1 MPLLRRRARSEGLGG
16 IGVRDDG
23 GLPQTSESA
32 PEAPKLVPA
41 SQLPATPPKGLSSSE
56 VRGRQGREGFNEIP
70 ERRVSLWRRLASYL
84 WGPIPWMIEVA
95 AVLAAVLQNWDD
107 FAIIL
112 TLLIVNATVGFW
124 EEYQSGNAVA
134 ALKAHLAPQARVLRD
149 TVWNSL
155 PARELVPGDIIRLR
169 MGDIVPAD
177 VHLLADASLELD
189 QSALTGESLTV
200 SRSSG
205 ETALSGSIVRRGE
218 GTATVTSIG
227 PKTFL
232 GRTAQLV
239 ASAQP
244 VSHLQRAILRIGD
257 TLIVLALGLAVVIE
271 AVSVARGVNLL
282 TSVQFALVLAV
293 AAIPVAMPT
302 VLSVTM
308 AVGARTLADEKA
320 IVTRLEAM
328 EELAGIDV
336 LCSDKTGTLTQNAL
350 RMGSPVAFEGVT
362 ADEVLEAA
370 VLASRV
376 DDHDP
381 IDDAILS
388 SPGALALAGKHR
400 VTRFLPFD
408 PVLKRT
414 EASLVAPDG
423 STLRVTKGA
432 PQAILSVAS
441 GAANVPAALDTAV
454 SEIARHGYRALGVA
468 RARGNGPW
476 EFLGVIPLFDP
487 LRPDSAEVLAE
498 IRALGVQ
505 VKMVTGDQAAI
516 ARETGHQLGM
526 EGAVTTPDE
535 WNGSAGEAR
544 RAQVFEET
552 SVFAQV
558 FPEHKY
564 EIVDQ
569 LQRHGHIVGMTG
581 DGVND
586 APALKKAD
594 AGIAVSGASDAARS
608 AAAVVL
614 TAPGLGVI
622 LTAIRQARQT
632 FARMT
637 SYAIY
642 RIEETIRL
650 LLFITL
656 TIVILGFFPVTAL
669 EIVLIALLNDAAI
682 LAIAYDRTPISPTP
696 VSWRMGRILRVSSV
710 LGITGVASTFLLL
723 AIAVGPLH
731 ISGAPLQTLFYLKLS
746 VAGHFVIFLTRTE
759 GPFWKSR
766 PANILLLSV
775 IGTQVFAS
783 LLALMGWLIPR
794 VPPLWVVGIWGYAA
808 VEILLVD
815 QAKQWTYRWL
825 DRSDANRVHRE
836 PRVALTAR
844 LPWRWF
850 FHPRHRHL
858 SQ

>member
-1 MPLLRRRARSEGLGG
+1 M
-16 IGVRDDG
+16 
-23 GLPQTSESA
+23 
-32 PEAPKLVPA
+32 VPA

-388 SPGALALAGKHR
+388 SPGALALAGKYR

-564 EIVDQ
+564 QIVDQ

-766 PANILLLSV
+766 PANMLLLSV

-836 PRVALTAR
+836 PRVAPTAR

>member
-632 FARMT
+632 FARMSVVRHLPDRGDDPT
-637 SYAIY
+637 APVHHPHDRHPWVLSCYSARNRPHCPAQRRRDPRHRVRPHSDLPDAGFLEDGPDPSGLLRARNHRGRVY
-642 RIEETIRL
+642 VPVVGDRGRSPSHLRRSSADTIL
-650 LLFITL
+650 SQTL
-656 TIVILGFFPVTAL
+656 GRWTFRHLPDPHRGTVLEIATGQHTAL
-669 EIVLIALLNDAAI
+669 E
-682 LAIAYDRTPISPTP
+682 R
-696 VSWRMGRILRVSSV
+696 
-710 LGITGVASTFLLL
+710 
-723 AIAVGPLH
+723 
-731 ISGAPLQTLFYLKLS
+731 
-746 VAGHFVIFLTRTE
+746 
-759 GPFWKSR
+759 
-766 PANILLLSV
+766 
-775 IGTQVFAS
+775 
-783 LLALMGWLIPR
+783 
-794 VPPLWVVGIWGYAA
+794 
-808 VEILLVD
+808 
-815 QAKQWTYRWL
+815 
-825 DRSDANRVHRE
+825 HRD
-836 PRVALTAR
+836 PGLR
-844 LPWRWF
+844 LP
-850 FHPRHRHL
+850 PRPDGLAYPTRSSIVGGRHL
-858 SQ
+858 GVCGGRDPPSGPS

>member
-1 MPLLRRRARSEGLGG
+1 MF
-16 IGVRDDG
+16 
-23 GLPQTSESA
+23 
-32 PEAPKLVPA
+32 
-41 SQLPATPPKGLSSSE
+41 PKGLSSSE
-56 VRGRQGREGFNEIP
+56 VANRRAQEGFNEIP
-70 ERRVSLWRRLASYL
+70 EVKVSLWRRLFSYL

-95 AVLAAVLQNWDD
+95 ALLAAFLQNWDD

-149 TVWNSL
+149 TVWASL
-155 PARELVPGDIIRLR
+155 PARELVPGDFIRVR

-177 VHLLADASLELD
+177 VLLLADASLELD
-189 QSALTGESLTV
+189 QSALTGESLSV

-205 ETALSGSIVRRGE
+205 EAALSGSIVRRGE

-227 PKTFL
+227 PKTYL

-239 ASAQP
+239 ATAQP

-271 AVSVARGVNLL
+271 AVSVVRGVNLL

-328 EELAGIDV
+328 EELAGIDA

-376 DDHDP
+376 EDHDP

-388 SPGALALAGKHR
+388 SDRALALAGKYR

-414 EASLVAPDG
+414 EASVVAPDG

-432 PQAILSVAS
+432 PQAILAVAS
-441 GAANVPAALDTAV
+441 GTANVPAALDTVV
-454 SEIARHGYRALGVA
+454 SEVARHGYRALGVA

-505 VKMVTGDQAAI
+505 VKMLTGDQAAI

-535 WNGSAGEAR
+535 WTGSTGEAR
-544 RAQVFEET
+544 RAQIFEET

-594 AGIAVSGASDAARS
+594 AGIAVSGATDASRS

-731 ISGAPLQTLFYLKLS
+731 ISGPLLQTLFYLKLS

-808 VEILLVD
+808 LEILLVD
-815 QAKQWTYRWL
+815 QAKQWTYRRL
-825 DRSDANRVHRE
+825 DRADASGARRE
-836 PRVALTAR
+836 PRVGLTAR

>member
-1 MPLLRRRARSEGLGG
+1 LLTTG
-16 IGVRDDG
+16 
-23 GLPQTSESA
+23 SA
-32 PEAPKLVPA
+32 SDPAGAVPA
-41 SQLPATPPKGLSSSE
+41 SEPPSPPEVGLSSSE
-56 VRGRQGREGFNEIP
+56 VAARRGREGFNELP
-70 ERRVSLWRRLASYL
+70 EARASLWHRLASYL

-95 AVLAAVLQNWDD
+95 AVLAALLQNWDD
-107 FAIIL
+107 LAIIL
-112 TLLIVNATVGFW
+112 TLLLVNAAVGFW

-134 ALKAHLAPQARVLRD
+134 ALKSHLAPQARALRD
-149 TVWNSL
+149 GVWAPL
-155 PARELVPGDIIRLR
+155 PARELVPGDVIRLR

-177 VHLLADASLELD
+177 VRLLDDAALELD

-200 SRSSG
+200 SRGPAES
-205 ETALSGSIVRRGE
+205 ALSGSIVRRGE
-218 GTATVTSIG
+218 GTSRVTAIG
-227 PKTFL
+227 PKTYL

-257 TLIVLALGLAVVIE
+257 TLIALALGLAVVIE
-271 AVSVARGVNLL
+271 AVSLVRGVNLL

-308 AVGARTLADEKA
+308 AVGARSLAAQEA
-320 IVTRLEAM
+320 VVSRLESM

-336 LCSDKTGTLTQNAL
+336 LCSDKTGTLTQNVL
-350 RMGSPVAFEGVT
+350 RMGDPVAFEGFT
-362 ADEVLEAA
+362 PREVLEAA
-370 VLASRV
+370 ALASRV
-376 DDHDP
+376 ENHDP

-388 SPGALALAGKHR
+388 APGVPALVEGYR
-400 VTRFLPFD
+400 VSRFVPFD
-408 PVLKRT
+408 PVVKRA
-414 EASLVAPDG
+414 EATITAPDG
-423 STLRVTKGA
+423 AALRVTKGA
-432 PQAILSVAS
+432 PQAVLAVAG
-441 GAANVPAALDTAV
+441 GAPGVRAALEATIAD
-454 SEIARHGYRALGVA
+454 IARHGYRALGVA
-468 RARGNGPW
+468 RARGPGPW
-476 EFLGVIPLFDP
+476 EYVGVIPLYDP
-487 LRPDSAEVLAE
+487 LRPDSVDVLAS
-498 IRALGVQ
+498 IRALGVD

-516 ARETGHQLGM
+516 ARETGRQLGM
-526 EGAVTTPDE
+526 DGPITTPED
-535 WNGSAGEAR
+535 WTGDSSSGP
-544 RAQVFEET
+544 RASLIEK
-552 SVFAQV
+552 SSIFAQV

-564 EIVDQ
+564 AIVEE
-569 LQRHGHIVGMTG
+569 LQHHGHIVGMTG

-594 AGIAVSGASDAARS
+594 AGIAVSGATDAARS
-608 AAAVVL
+608 AAAIVL

-656 TIVILGFFPVTAL
+656 TIVLLGFFPVSAL
-669 EIVLIALLNDAAI
+669 EIVLIALLNDGAI

-696 VSWRMGRILRVSSV
+696 VSWRMGRILRVAGV
-710 LGITGVASTFLLL
+710 LGVTGVASTFVLL

-731 ISGAPLQTLFYLKLS
+731 IAGGPLQALLYLKLS

-766 PANILLLSV
+766 PANVLLLSV
-775 IGTQVFAS
+775 VGTQAFAS
-783 LLALMGWLIPR
+783 TLTLMGWLIPR

-808 VEILLVD
+808 LEMLLVD
-815 QAKQWTYRWL
+815 RAKVWTYRSW
-825 DRSDANRVHRE
+825 DRTEAASARRE
-836 PRVALTAR
+836 PASGPSAR

-850 FHPRHRHL
+850 FRPRHRQL
-858 SQ
+858 TDPTTARL